1 MTIDLVMV
9 ILLPMLMGYSLVGE
23 LWHEIIGIAMVA
35 SFAIHIFLNRKWFT
49 SLFKGKYNAKRIRT
63 TSLNLLLALCVL
75 TSIVSAVFI
84 SKHIFSFLGINIL
97 SSAMR
102 SLHLLAAYWGFVL
115 MSLHAGT
122 HGGAMLS
129 KLWKNNS
136 AAKNMVSVI
145 AIIIALYGVYAF
157 IKRGF
162 AGYLFM
168 QTAFVFFDYSEPF
181 IFFYLDYLS
190 VMILFMTVGF
200 LIDKLLT
207 LGGKNGIYHTE
218 RR

>member
-35 SFAIHIFLNRKWFT
+35 SFAMHIFLNKKWFA
-49 SLFKGKYNAKRIRT
+49 SLFKGKYNAKRILT
-63 TSLNLLLALCVL
+63 TSLNLLLALCLL

-97 SSAMR
+97 SSVMR
-102 SLHLLAAYWGFVL
+102 SLHLLAAYWGFAL
-115 MSLHAGT
+115 MSFHAGT

-129 KLWKNNS
+129 KLRKKNS
-136 AAKNMVSVI
+136 AVKNIVSVI

-168 QTAFVFFDYSEPF
+168 QTAFVFFDYSKPF
-181 IFFYLDYLS
+181 IFFYLDYLA

-200 LIDKLLT
+200 LTNKLLT
-207 LGGKNGIYHTE
+207 LGGKNGIYHT
-218 RR
+218 